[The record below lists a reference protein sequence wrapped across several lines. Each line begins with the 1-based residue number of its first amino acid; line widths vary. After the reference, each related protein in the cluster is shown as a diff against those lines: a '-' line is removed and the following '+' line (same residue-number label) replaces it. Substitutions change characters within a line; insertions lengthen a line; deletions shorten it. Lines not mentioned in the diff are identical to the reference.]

1 MYAPG
6 SWLLPS
12 DEFRLF
18 ANDMQRSYR
27 EYGTKTRIEPTDT
40 TGISS
45 LVFLTYVLIMSSKL
59 LAIQVIKYV

>member
-1 MYAPG
+1 
-6 SWLLPS
+6 
-12 DEFRLF
+12 
-18 ANDMQRSYR
+18 MQRSYR